1 MRSLF
6 RRLHLASAADDGAC
20 SSGASDASQ
29 SPPRSRDASPSPR
42 GSPHWKLP
50 AGAAEA
56 SSSSGALVPD
66 VDLDTDM
73 CSGRPPAAQADAR
86 ESKADARE
94 ANGLCQTVRH
104 SGGRADQEVNEEGTE
119 AVSDFSSGG
128 LQRQTPG
135 IDDSRRG
142 SGPGRPADS
151 DDTSDLSMA
160 VNLARQ
166 RDLEEE
172 HFQLQ
177 LAMAISAS
185 NLVLSQESWES
196 LEVEAAKRA
205 SLGFEDAVQAD
216 SAVDS
221 SNRYW
226 VHKVLN
232 SNDRVVDGFYVI
244 WGISPYGNAVGRMPS
259 LAELQSLP
267 LSSTIT
273 IEIVLVNRLTDP
285 DLANLEAAASV
296 LAANACKRAQ
306 VGSQGGHSTR
316 GRIAE
321 QLAICVAG
329 HLGGA
334 AVADSDLLPSWQASS
349 WELKCRRRTLIL
361 PLGALRMGLVRHRA
375 LLFKVLADRVG
386 LPCRLLRGRVYTGAD
401 EGAVNLILDEDNK
414 EYFIDVMA
422 APGALIPVELTNL
435 HIPPA
440 SPLLAD
446 MKNDNNTHQV
456 RSSSRESSSTVA
468 GQPAGPS
475 LVDAALGRPHQV
487 SNDFPVQAPSKAGGH
502 EQRQDAGAVA
512 AAVESPGISGQR
524 THMELEELPG
534 TSGPEDAHAGGSLDL
549 GRAYRGHEKACPL
562 SPTPFQR
569 RHDPNGQSQKQMA
582 ALREKSIQLQEREL
596 LPVPAASTSCMKY
609 IDLNAQTADARTQ
622 QEPEATASQGPGST
636 KDPLAAI
643 WRVENVAGTSDV
655 HRGEVQEVALEGPGK
670 LAASEIPVS
679 PRLRDRKL
687 DPVAGLGSA
696 HPLETTPLSVASNG
710 SSVALSSFTNSI
722 ATSTLSNLP
731 VSAAAVAA
739 TAAMVA
745 SSMVAAAHNADITS
759 LQVPITAAAMS
770 TAVHVAGELS
780 RQASELSNASDRR
793 VSNENLLFGNDQNA
807 LRLRSLAPSDGSA
820 KLPLSRLGSAA
831 EVRGAELEAMHV
843 RDVEE
848 TMKLDDLRNSKE
860 LQDDMQHASSE
871 RNFQRMLKETE
882 EWEIPWEDI
891 IIGDRIGL
899 GSYGEV
905 YRGDWHG
912 SEVAVKKFL
921 EQDVQGAALEEF
933 RGEVAIMK
941 RLRHPNVVLFMG
953 AVTRPPHLSI
963 VTEFLPRG
971 SLYRLLHRQ
980 HANSTIDIARR
991 LRMALDVAKGMNYLH
1006 SSNPPIVHRDLKS
1019 PNLLVDKNWVVK
1031 VCDFGLSKI
1040 KNHTFLTSKSTAG
1053 TPEWMAPEVLRNEPS
1068 NEKSDIFSFGVILW
1082 ELATLEK
1089 PWGQLNP
1096 MQVVGAVGF
1105 QQRTLPLPDTV
1116 EPGIADIINAC
1127 FKIEASE
1134 RPSFTEIMA
1143 QLKPLQR
1150 PVPSRSADLQGQHQ
1164 GPFFMIDALSCRR
1177 AEESSDVGQ
1186 CTFVVEGVNSAPLVK
1201 RVNFAPLKESTK
1213 PQV

>member
-20 SSGASDASQ
+20 SSVASDASQ

-42 GSPHWKLP
+42 GSPRWKLP

-56 SSSSGALVPD
+56 SSSSGALAPD
-66 VDLDTDM
+66 VDLNSGM

-86 ESKADARE
+86 EAKADARE
-94 ANGLCQTVRH
+94 TNGLCQSVED
-104 SGGRADQEVNEEGTE
+104 SGGRADQEVGEEVTE
-119 AVSDFSSGG
+119 AASDFSSGG
-128 LQRQTPG
+128 LHQQTPG

-142 SGPGRPADS
+142 SGPGRPAVS
-151 DDTSDLSMA
+151 DATADLSMA
-160 VNLARQ
+160 VNLDRQ

-185 NLVLSQESWES
+185 SMVLSQESWES

-232 SNDRVVDGFYVI
+232 CNERVVDGFYVI

-273 IEIVLVNRLTDP
+273 IEVVLVNRLADP

-334 AVADSDLLPSWQASS
+334 AVSDGDLLPSWQASS

-435 HIPPA
+435 HVPPA
-440 SPLLAD
+440 PPLLAD
-446 MKNDNNTHQV
+446 TKDDNNNNHRV
-456 RSSSRESSSTVA
+456 RSSSREFMLTVA

-487 SNDFPVQAPSKAGGH
+487 PNDIPVQAPSKAGGH
-502 EQRQDAGAVA
+502 EQPQEAGAVA
-512 AAVESPGISGQR
+512 AAVEIPGILGQR
-524 THMELEELPG
+524 THMESEEVPG
-534 TSGPEDAHAGGSLDL
+534 TSGPEDDHAGGSLDL
-549 GRAYRGHEKACPL
+549 GRAYRGSEKACPL

-569 RHDPNGQSQKQMA
+569 RHNPNGQSQKQMA
-582 ALREKSIQLQEREL
+582 APHEESIHLQER
-596 LPVPAASTSCMKY
+596 K
-609 IDLNAQTADARTQ
+609 
-622 QEPEATASQGPGST
+622 EPEATASQGPGST

-643 WRVENVAGTSDV
+643 WRVENVAGTSDG
-655 HRGEVQEVALEGPGK
+655 HRRESEEIASEGPGRP
-670 LAASEIPVS
+670 AASEIPVS

-696 HPLETTPLSVASNG
+696 HPLEMTPQSVASNG
-710 SSVALSSFTNSI
+710 SSVPLSSLTSI
-722 ATSTLSNLP
+722 ATSSLSNLP

-793 VSNENLLFGNDQNA
+793 VSDDNLSFGNDQNA
-807 LRLRSLAPSDGSA
+807 LRLRSLAPSEGSA
-820 KLPLSRLGSAA
+820 RLPLSRLGSAA
-831 EVRGAELEAMHV
+831 EVRGAELEAMHI
-843 RDVEE
+843 RDTEE
-848 TMKLDDLRNSKE
+848 TMRIDDVSTGEQLES
-860 LQDDMQHASSE
+860 DMHHASSE

-980 HANSTIDIARR
+980 HANTTIDIARR

-1127 FKIEASE
+1127 FRIEASE

-1164 GPFFMIDALSCRR
+1164 GAARGHPS
-1177 AEESSDVGQ
+1177 
-1186 CTFVVEGVNSAPLVK
+1186 
-1201 RVNFAPLKESTK
+1201 
-1213 PQV
+1213 

>member
-20 SSGASDASQ
+20 SVASDASQ
-29 SPPRSRDASPSPR
+29 SPPRSRDASSSPR
-42 GSPHWKLP
+42 GSPRWKLP

-56 SSSSGALVPD
+56 SSASGALVPD
-66 VDLDTDM
+66 VDLNSDM
-73 CSGRPPAAQADAR
+73 CSRRSPAAQADAR
-86 ESKADARE
+86 EAKEEARKP
-94 ANGLCQTVRH
+94 NGLCQNIEH
-104 SGGRADQEVNEEGTE
+104 SGGRADQEVIEEGTE
-119 AVSDFSSGG
+119 AVGEFSSGG
-128 LQRQTPG
+128 LHQQTSG
-135 IDDSRRG
+135 VDDSRRG
-142 SGPGRPADS
+142 SGPGRPADA

-185 NLVLSQESWES
+185 NMVLSQESWES

-216 SAVDS
+216 AAVDL

-232 SNDRVVDGFYVI
+232 CNERVVDGFYVI

-273 IEIVLVNRLTDP
+273 IEVVLVNRLADP

-306 VGSQGGHSTR
+306 VGSQSGHSTR

-334 AVADSDLLPSWQASS
+334 AVSDGDLLPSWQASS

-435 HIPPA
+435 HVPPA
-440 SPLLAD
+440 PPLLAD
-446 MKNDNNTHQV
+446 TKDDNNNNHQV
-456 RSSSRESSSTVA
+456 HSSSRESLLIVA

-475 LVDAALGRPHQV
+475 LVDAAMGRPHQV
-487 SNDFPVQAPSKAGGH
+487 SNDFPVQASSKAGGQ
-502 EQRQDAGAVA
+502 EQPQEAGYVA
-512 AAVESPGISGQR
+512 AAVESPWISGQR
-524 THMELEELPG
+524 THMELEEVPG
-534 TSGPEDAHAGGSLDL
+534 TSGPEDDHTGGSLDL
-549 GRAYRGHEKACPL
+549 GRAYRGNDKACPL

-569 RHDPNGQSQKQMA
+569 RHEPNRQSQKQMA
-582 ALREKSIQLQEREL
+582 ALHEESIQLQERE
-596 LPVPAASTSCMKY
+596 T
-609 IDLNAQTADARTQ
+609 
-622 QEPEATASQGPGST
+622 PEATASQGPGST

-655 HRGEVQEVALEGPGK
+655 HRGESEEIAMEGPGRP
-670 LAASEIPVS
+670 AASEIPVS
-679 PRLRDRKL
+679 PQLRDRKL

-696 HPLETTPLSVASNG
+696 HPLEMTPQSVASNG
-710 SSVALSSFTNSI
+710 SSVPLSSFTNSI
-722 ATSTLSNLP
+722 TTSSLSNLP

-745 SSMVAAAHNADITS
+745 SSMVAAAHNADIAS

-793 VSNENLLFGNDQNA
+793 MSDENLSLCNDQTA
-807 LRLRSLAPSDGSA
+807 LRLRSLAPSEGSA

-831 EVRGAELEAMHV
+831 EVRGAELEAMHI
-843 RDVEE
+843 RDAEE
-848 TMKLDDLRNSKE
+848 TLNLDDSRNGEE
-860 LQDDMQHASSE
+860 LQSDMQHASSE

-980 HANSTIDIARR
+980 HANTTIDIARR

-1006 SSNPPIVHRDLKS
+1006 SSNPPIVHCDLKS

-1105 QQRTLPLPDTV
+1105 QQRTLPLPDKV
-1116 EPGIADIINAC
+1116 EPGIADIISAC
-1127 FKIEASE
+1127 FRIEASE

-1150 PVPSRSADLQGQHQ
+1150 PVPSRSVELQGQHP
-1164 GPFFMIDALSCRR
+1164 GAARGHPS
-1177 AEESSDVGQ
+1177 
-1186 CTFVVEGVNSAPLVK
+1186 
-1201 RVNFAPLKESTK
+1201 
-1213 PQV
+1213 